1 MIGLIFSRKNEKT
14 TILITIM
21 AVLILIAII
30 ATVYLLITYKTEEKI
45 KEIIKLEDFFKLE
58 HKKSPSSRGA

>member
-30 ATVYLLITYKTEEKI
+30 ATVYLLITDKTEEKI